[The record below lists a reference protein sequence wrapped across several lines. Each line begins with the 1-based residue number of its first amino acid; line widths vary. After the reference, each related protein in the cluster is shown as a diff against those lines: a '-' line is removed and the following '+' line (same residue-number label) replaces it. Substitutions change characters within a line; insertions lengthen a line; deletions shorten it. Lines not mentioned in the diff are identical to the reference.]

1 MASTMHFFSAFH
13 SKKINAMTYIYLHIF
28 DNNESNPSF
37 HEEQLLAIAA
47 RSGFGRMFFTHW
59 QALYKWKISRKKKQ
73 NKTTI
78 TTLKTI

>member
-37 HEEQLLAIAA
+37 HEEQLQLLAIAA

-59 QALYKWKISRKKKQ
+59 QALYKWKISRKK
-73 NKTTI
+73 NKT
-78 TTLKTI
+78 KQR

>member
-47 RSGFGRMFFTHW
+47 RSGFGWMFLTHW